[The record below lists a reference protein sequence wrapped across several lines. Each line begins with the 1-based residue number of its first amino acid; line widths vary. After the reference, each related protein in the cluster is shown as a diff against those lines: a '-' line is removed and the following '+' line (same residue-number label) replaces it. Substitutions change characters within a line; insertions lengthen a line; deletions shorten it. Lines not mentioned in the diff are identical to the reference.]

1 MGEGFII
8 EVLMALNSYHQRSLL
23 HPAQQLFTVS
33 VSSERAGTLSTVEGG
48 ALHTVEG
55 GALHTVKGGA
65 LHTAEGGALH
75 TVEGGALWTVLVF
88 PPQSNVS
95 GSHHMWVS

>member
-1 MGEGFII
+1 MGEGFIR
-8 EVLMALNSYHQRSLL
+8 EVLVALNSYHQRSLR

-55 GALHTVKGGA
+55 GALHTV
-65 LHTAEGGALH
+65 
-75 TVEGGALWTVLVF
+75 EGGALWTVLVF